1 MGALD
6 AAVPQRHTTRM
17 KIYVYVL
24 ENERKASSKNGNAEC
39 ENTKIAVV
47 LSAFC
52 IPRNNFQ
59 PHSCLAKLRRIHRTV
74 GAVWGCMPDLVSW
87 GLLGVALGV

>member
-1 MGALD
+1 MN
-6 AAVPQRHTTRM
+6 T
-17 KIYVYVL
+17 
-24 ENERKASSKNGNAEC
+24 KASSKNSNAEF
-39 ENTKIAVV
+39 ENIEMVLA

-52 IPRNNFQ
+52 IPRNNCQ
-59 PHSCLAKLRRIHRTV
+59 PHSCLATLRHIHRIV